1 MFLKAILNFF
11 ALPLKGNY
19 HSSRHEFDKAISYYE
34 QYFELTRNIG
44 DIEGEAKAC
53 HFLGYAHYCLQ
64 NYTKAIEYYD
74 RDLNLSKEMQD
85 RVNMGR
91 AYCNLGINLSDI
103 IFNLR
108 KVLFIYLFVI

>member
-1 MFLKAILNFF
+1 MKC
-11 ALPLKGNY
+11 NY

-34 QYFELTRNIG
+34 LYFELTRNIG

-53 HFLGYAHYCLQ
+53 HFLGYAYYCLQ

-91 AYCNLGINLSDI
+91 AYCNLGINL
-103 IFNLR
+103 
-108 KVLFIYLFVI
+108 